1 MNSETM
7 SNLIGSSLP
16 GDQVDFEEEPGD
28 AEYYLMKRTIG
39 VSKADWKVYE
49 VISAARE
56 EFMAKLKVTWAWGKS
71 SVTHHHRQAYYIWR

>member
-56 EFMAKLKVTWAWGKS
+56 EFMAKLKVTWA
-71 SVTHHHRQAYYIWR
+71 